1 MKIAIFLLLIIFPV
15 IVFSATMDEAKFKS
29 WMKSVKIDGFNL
41 MDVVKDGPELAA
53 IFSGPSDLIQIRLG
67 DIKQFKQSTSAVN
80 LKIINGKIYSLK
92 GMNAAFGTSDMGSM
106 LIIEAKN
113 INGMITLA
121 SSKKVS
127 QDYLEKIAEKIKL
140 FNK

>member
-1 MKIAIFLLLIIFPV
+1 MKVAVFLVLMIFPAIIF
-15 IVFSATMDEAKFKS
+15 SAPMDEAKFKA
-29 WMKSVKIDGFNL
+29 WMKSVNIDGFKL
-41 MDVVKDGPELAA
+41 MEVIKDGQESVAM
-53 IFSGPSDLIQIRLG
+53 FSGPSDLIQIRLG
-67 DIKQFKQSTSAVN
+67 DISQFKQSTSAVN
-80 LKIINGKIYSLK
+80 LKIINGKSYSLK

-113 INGMITLA
+113 IGGMVTLGT
-121 SSKKVS
+121 SKKVS